1 MPPSSWAGTREVP
14 WQTPLTSQWQTTQDP
29 KSKAARYYSVPGSQA
44 EECAQ

>member
-1 MPPSSWAGTREVP
+1 MPPSSWAGSREVP